1 MQRKCSCCGNVKWP
15 MAQVWRTFN
24 LAKTDQKTKRQKW
37 EMWNDQL
44 RCGALSIW
52 LSSTL
57 SLPATPASEV
67 SLSRTTKS
75 KEIWRK
81 SHLWQKKQSY
91 WSKNCLMW
99 AFQSIVISDSW
110 WLDWQPGPSSFSTLT
125 STSGT
130 TSSSRDTRS
139 SQKLD
144 PDLLQ
149 ISIGPQDIQDCATE
163 PNPCVQCTCVWK
175 GLCVQLS
182 FTSKSFVAIITPCGS
197 DSLFK
202 WNSVRGFCGGR
213 DKGFILWH
221 WPVLT
226 WQKS

>member
-1 MQRKCSCCGNVKWP
+1 M
-15 MAQVWRTFN
+15 
-24 LAKTDQKTKRQKW
+24 L
-37 EMWNDQL
+37 NDQL

-52 LSSTL
+52 LFSTL

-110 WLDWQPGPSSFSTLT
+110 WLGWQPGPLSFSTLT

-130 TSSSRDTRS
+130 TSSSRDTNMCPQAPRKRPRTFLQSRS
-139 SQKLD
+139 SLDLIMTPRHRTVQQDPNLYTVHVFERSLRAIVIYVQKFCSNNHSAWQRFSFQMKFCER
-144 PDLLQ
+144 LQ
-149 ISIGPQDIQDCATE
+149 W
-163 PNPCVQCTCVWK
+163 WK
-175 GLCVQLS
+175 G
-182 FTSKSFVAIITPCGS
+182 
-197 DSLFK
+197 
-202 WNSVRGFCGGR
+202 
-213 DKGFILWH
+213 
-221 WPVLT
+221 
-226 WQKS
+226 